1 MKTRI
6 LALSGSPRHD
16 SLNSKLLRVAAHGAI
31 AAGAEVTVMCLLDYP
46 LPIYDGDWEAEHGL
60 PDQARGLQQLV
71 LEHHGLLIA
80 SPEHNGGYS
89 ALLKNAID
97 WISRA
102 DEAGPR
108 AEHVFVG
115 KTAALVS
122 ASPESIGGWRS
133 LLALEAVLERLG
145 VVVLPASFALG
156 AADRAFDTDGN
167 LIAAD
172 KQAIV
177 SNVGTILV
185 NTTTIMRGELKE
197 VSR

>member
-6 LALSGSPRHD
+6 LALSGSPRQD
-16 SLNSKLLRVAAHGAI
+16 SMNSKLLRVAAQGARE
-31 AAGAEVTVMCLLDYP
+31 AGAEVTVMCLLDYP

-60 PDQARGLQQLV
+60 PEPARSLQQLV

-97 WISRA
+97 WISRSDAA
-102 DEAGPR
+102 DPR
-108 AEHVFVG
+108 PDQVFTG

-122 ASPESIGGWRS
+122 ASPDSIGGWRS
-133 LLALEAVLERLG
+133 LLALEAVLERVG
-145 VVVLPASFALG
+145 IVVVPASFALG
-156 AADRAFDTDGN
+156 AADRAFDADGN
-167 LIAAD
+167 LIAAE

-177 SNVGTILV
+177 RNVGVILV
-185 NTTTIMRGELKE
+185 NTTTIMRSELKE
-197 VSR
+197 MHQ